1 MARKR
6 TMYRIDFVE
15 ISRETPD
22 ALLIEVEDDKEVWF
36 PKSQVEILNEEL
48 WVSQWIYEHKELEI
62 EIQDEDEWDE

>member
-15 ISRETPD
+15 VSRETPD
-22 ALLIEVEDDKEVWF
+22 ALLIELEDDKEVWL
-36 PKSQVEILNEEL
+36 PKSQVELLNEEL
-48 WVSQWIYEHKELEI
+48 WVSQWIYEQKELEI